1 MKFIKTHTRSKNTTC
16 KVNNSFMFKFVLLK
30 PSLHQLI
37 VMMKST
43 IIHFKQYLIAAQF
56 LELFLI
62 KTFYIV
68 TSLISITIFIMFT
81 KILFNYQGERTHF

>member
-1 MKFIKTHTRSKNTTC
+1 
-16 KVNNSFMFKFVLLK
+16 MFKFVLLK

-56 LELFLI
+56 LEQKLIFLI
-62 KTFYIV
+62 KTFLYRYI
-68 TSLISITIFIMFT
+68 
-81 KILFNYQGERTHF
+81 FNLNNKL